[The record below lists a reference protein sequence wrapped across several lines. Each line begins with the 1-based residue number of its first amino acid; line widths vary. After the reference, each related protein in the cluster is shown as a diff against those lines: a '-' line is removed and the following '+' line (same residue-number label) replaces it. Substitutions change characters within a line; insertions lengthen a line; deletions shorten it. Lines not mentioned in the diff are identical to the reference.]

1 MWCGIL
7 CCTAGMEDEGL
18 VSFGENGM
26 DCPLYPSLSKFR
38 VTVRD
43 PDDFILGGRRIGFSV
58 LCPRVPRTAP
68 RDPWTHSYHLFMI
81 TSNRLNM
88 EEPSAKPVE
97 TPSSWRDWSSQP
109 SLSQVIALKRHLM
122 HKLPIELV
130 NIIISFAQ
138 YWPHVSNLSLTSRT
152 IESGSDIL
160 PLSDS
165 EASEEFR
172 HELSELAT
180 DKDILL
186 IRSLPLGFPS
196 NMSQPW
202 PPSMSKH
209 PARILHVEVKL
220 RWAMPVLAM
229 RQRVDVSSESQTWLE
244 LGVLDSS
251 LHVPKPR
258 SLWPE
263 PERKAQD
270 AALKPPRR
278 EGSEHSMFNDLCA
291 LCHTTWLAYQEQC
304 VPGCLRM
311 NLFLDKIPEGQS
323 AIIPFLCRIDDDER
337 PIRTDDM
344 DSEWNPPNLRD
355 LGDDSR
361 MRLVQYFNSFETR
374 NTLDGAKF
382 VRALEVGDELGVW
395 SRVTNNDFMDG
406 LVDPVVVIEG
416 VRVTVFWEF

>member
-1 MWCGIL
+1 MPTRATL
-7 CCTAGMEDEGL
+7 PTHL
-18 VSFGENGM
+18 RS
-26 DCPLYPSLSKFR
+26 
-38 VTVRD
+38 T
-43 PDDFILGGRRIGFSV
+43 RR
-58 LCPRVPRTAP
+58 
-68 RDPWTHSYHLFMI
+68 
-81 TSNRLNM
+81 NRLNM
-88 EEPSAKPVE
+88 EEPAEPVE
-97 TPSSWRDWSSQP
+97 GLSSWRDWSSEP

-138 YWPHVSNLSLTSRT
+138 YWPHVSNFSLTSRT
-152 IESGSDIL
+152 IEMKSDIL
-160 PLSDS
+160 PLSNS
-165 EASEEFR
+165 KASEEFR
-172 HELSELAT
+172 QELSEVAT

-209 PARILHVEVKL
+209 PARILHVEVKF

-229 RQRVDVSSESQTWLE
+229 RQRAEVPLESHTWLE
-244 LGVLDSS
+244 IGILDSS

-263 PERKAQD
+263 LERKAQD

-291 LCHTTWLAYQEQC
+291 LSHTTWLAYQEQC
-304 VPGCLRM
+304 VPGCLRV

-323 AIIPFLCRIDDDER
+323 EIVPFLYRIDDDER
-337 PIRTDDM
+337 PIRSDYTDPD
-344 DSEWNPPNLRD
+344 WKPPNLRD
-355 LGDDSR
+355 LDEVSR
-361 MRLVQYFNSFETR
+361 IELIQYFNSFETR

-395 SRVTNNDFMDG
+395 SRVTNKDFMDG

-416 VRVTVFWEF
+416 VRLSVFWEL